1 MKAIHYK
8 VTDSTRIAHLN
19 TKRFLASIQTK
30 SKLTKYLSEKLVQ
43 QLKVDHVVTHHK
55 CLITNIPG
63 HDPRL
68 RNYSHK
74 EADTRIALNALGV
87 SKRDPFTDLV
97 ISYSDTAVLLIL
109 IHYYQ
114 QLTNSIVFKTTV
126 YLYFVGEIYEN
137 LPPSI
142 RHALLG
148 FHAFIGCNQNREIF
162 CFCKTIVLHHV
173 SKFFKESF
181 RRIPGTRFT

>member
-1 MKAIHYK
+1 M
-8 VTDSTRIAHLN
+8 TDSTRIAHLN

-126 YLYFVGEIYEN
+126 YSYFVGEIYEN
-137 LPPSI
+137 LPPLI
-142 RHALLG
+142 RHALIG
-148 FHAFIGCNQNREIF
+148 FHAFIGCNQTE
-162 CFCKTIVLHHV
+162 
-173 SKFFKESF
+173 KFSGFGKPS
-181 RRIPGTRFT
+181 RCTT